1 MVNAKYWLPSI
12 KNSSA
17 NWRKGWRGLFVL
29 LFFVLAACK
38 KETKVEE
45 VDFEVSADK
54 VTVKVDEEV
63 HFSFKGSPGL
73 ITFYSGETGS
83 AYSNK
88 DVERIATLAQLNVTF
103 ESSIQVVTN
112 TPLKVMFSTDYQEAY
127 TDNGEYTYES
137 VAAATWMDITD
148 RFHMGTTTYPIF
160 ESSGTVDIADL
171 VNPDKNF
178 YIAFK
183 YDTPAIP
190 TGTVPLRRWR
200 FRNFKLEAI
209 TNYGIYERLAY
220 TTVMPAGWK
229 FARREPNFKHI
240 SGIGTIVQFIPPASA
255 ADEGFR
261 QAMQLWAVS
270 KAFQPTVNMGIDYGL
285 SIKNYQ
291 TSSMSNYKHV
301 YTKPGVYKATFVA
314 ANTNIYDSKKVVR
327 ELEITVEP

>member
-1 MVNAKYWLPSI
+1 MKPNYY
-12 KNSSA
+12 
-17 NWRKGWRGLFVL
+17 LFAIL
-29 LFFVLAACK
+29 LFVLAACK

-45 VDFEVSADK
+45 VNFQVTADK
-54 VTVKVDEEV
+54 STIKVNEEAR
-63 HFSFKGSPGL
+63 FSFEGNPGL
-73 ITFYSGETGS
+73 ITFYSGEPKN
-83 AYSNK
+83 AYSYK
-88 DVERIATLAQLNVTF
+88 DLDRIASLQQLNVTF

-137 VAAATWMDITD
+137 VAAATWTDITN
-148 RFHMGTTTYPIF
+148 RFHMATTTYPIF
-160 ESSGTVDIADL
+160 DSSGTVNIADL
-171 VNPDKNF
+171 VEPGKNF

-183 YDTPAIP
+183 YDTPALP
-190 TGTVPLRRWR
+190 ATGTVPSRRWR

-209 TNYGIYERLAY
+209 TNFGFYERLAY
-220 TTVMPAGWK
+220 TTVIPAGWK

-240 SGIGTIVQFIPPASA
+240 SAIGTIVQFIPPATA
-255 ADEGFR
+255 ADEGYK

-270 KAFQPTVNMGIDYGL
+270 KAFAPTVNMGVDYGL